1 MNMDDLIVKYLL
13 GSADA
18 DETTQVERWLA
29 ADERNRERLRQFRT
43 LWDLSG
49 RTEVSARPDTQE
61 ALGRLRM
68 RLGRMEESGD
78 GIRVRRDVGGAAAG
92 VQVKRDVGRPGRGIT
107 ARWPEG
113 IMLRRGLAATVLVG
127 LLCVG
132 VVIFVAVRRNSGIA
146 GIERARK
153 VGVTVKGGETG
164 KVATGGGETAIVGV
178 TVTVPGKDT
187 LPDGS
192 VVTLAPHS
200 KFIYAPGLTGD
211 SRTISLE
218 GDADFSVS
226 RDLKRSFV
234 VLAGDIAV
242 RVLGTSFLVRSGPD
256 STEVIV
262 RTGVVQVSRDKD
274 SVIVRAGERLTVF
287 GKKKEMVLRDGGQG
301 SEAGVKDG
309 GREVKGGGDTKSGR
323 VVKRKE
329 GKGSNPKQVMRSIVD
344 DLIKEKIVPNRDSV
358 EWFGLDP
365 QHFVVNGRVMP
376 VGMRQL
382 FVTKYIKPDGFGY
395 YFEAEKGGKVSGTGY
410 FFDRKDLY

>member
-13 GSADA
+13 GATDA
-18 DETTQVERWLA
+18 DETTRIERWLA
-29 ADERNRERLRQFRT
+29 ADERNEVRLRQFRM

-49 RTEVSARPDTQE
+49 RTAGSARPDTQE
-61 ALGRLRM
+61 ALGRLRQ
-68 RLGRMEESGD
+68 RLGR
-78 GIRVRRDVGGAAAG
+78 GIMTRREPERTMLRKALAAA
-92 VQVKRDVGRPGRGIT
+92 
-107 ARWPEG
+107 
-113 IMLRRGLAATVLVG
+113 VLVG

-132 VVIFVAVRRNSGIA
+132 VVIFMVMRQLGHSGVARA
-146 GIERARK
+146 GGR
-153 VGVTVKGGETG
+153 
-164 KVATGGGETAIVGV
+164 TAIVGV

-200 KFIYAPGLTGD
+200 KFIYTPGLTGD

-226 RDLKRSFV
+226 RDPARPFV

-242 RVLGTSFLVRSGPD
+242 RVLGTSFLIRSERD

-262 RTGVVQVSRDKD
+262 TTGVVEVSRDED

-287 GKKKEMVLRDGGQG
+287 GKKKKMVLRG
-301 SEAGVKDG
+301 G
-309 GREVKGGGDTKSGR
+309 GRGSEVKGGGGANSGL
-323 VVKRKE
+323 VAKGGAAPAVKGGGTKE
-329 GKGSNPKQVMRSIVD
+329 GPKESDLKQVMRSIIDNLV
-344 DLIKEKIVPNRDSV
+344 KEKIVSDRVSV
-358 EWFGLDP
+358 EWFGLDA

-376 VGMRQL
+376 LGVRQAY
-382 FVTKYIKPDGFGY
+382 VAKYIKPDGLGY

>member
-18 DETTQVERWLA
+18 DETTRIERWLA
-29 ADERNRERLRQFRT
+29 ADERNRERLRQFRS

-49 RTEVSARPDTQE
+49 RTVVSARPDTQE
-61 ALGRLRM
+61 ALGQLRQ
-68 RLGRMEESGD
+68 R
-78 GIRVRRDVGGAAAG
+78 I
-92 VQVKRDVGRPGRGIT
+92 GRGNM
-107 ARWPEG
+107 AMRQSERV
-113 IMLRRGLAATVLVG
+113 MLRKGLAAAVLVG
-127 LLCVG
+127 LLCIG
-132 VVIFVAVRRNSGIA
+132 VVIFVVGRRLGNS
-146 GIERARK
+146 R
-153 VGVTVKGGETG
+153 
-164 KVATGGGETAIVGV
+164 VAMEGGGGTAIVGV

-200 KFIYAPGLTGD
+200 QFIYTPGLTGD

-218 GDADFSVS
+218 GDADFSVVS
-226 RDLKRSFV
+226 DPARPFV

-256 STEVIV
+256 STAVIV
-262 RTGVVQVSRDKD
+262 TTGVVEVSREKD

-287 GKKKEMVLRDGGQG
+287 GKKKEMVLKDGGQG
-301 SEAGVKDG
+301 SEVGVRNEGQRKETGMRDG
-309 GREVKGGGDTKSGR
+309 GKKSAMRIKGGNDQR
-323 VVKRKE
+323 
-329 GKGSNPKQVMRSIVD
+329 QVMRSIID
-344 DLIKEKIVPNRDSV
+344 DLVKEKIVPDKDSV

-365 QHFVVNGRVMP
+365 QRFIVNGRVMP

-382 FVTKYIKPDGFGY
+382 FTAKYIKPDGFGY